1 MSAFSVLAS
10 LPEDHFRCSICMD
23 VFTDPVST
31 PCGHNFCRICLNQHW
46 DNSELCHCPICNKR
60 FHMRPEFS
68 TNAVISEIS
77 VQIKRRKIEALES
90 NDAPGQVKCD
100 VCTEFKF
107 KALKSCLVCL
117 TSYCEAHLE
126 PHQRVPSLMR
136 HKLMDPVENL
146 EEKVCQKHARILEFF
161 CRYEQVCI
169 CLLCCETEHKDHETV
184 PVEEEGAQ
192 RKENIESKQLE
203 IKRMID
209 ERKEKIKEFSD
220 CFEMRKVKTDKEIE
234 DSEKLFNTLM
244 DKVKE
249 IHSKL
254 RSNIEEKLRKS
265 QERDQA
271 MIRELHEEIVDLQ
284 RKCSQLEELSQNE
297 DHLKLLQ
304 NLQALNIVSDTKDWS
319 KIKVYSDLCMQT
331 VRGAV
336 SHLVHTFQAE
346 LRTLTNTE
354 LTKMRRYKK
363 SVTFNPSTAGPH
375 LVVTE
380 SGKHLKH
387 SKTASLPSLCDR
399 SQRFKLPMI
408 FGTNVF
414 TSGRHYWEVQVGL
427 RNDWDVGVAKE
438 TVDKTDKVIVK
449 KEKGFFSIGKMGFDY
464 EVNCTPRRVL
474 HLCPRPREVGV
485 YLDYEEGRVS
495 FYDVNQK
502 LHIHSFIGE
511 CFTEKLFPYF
521 YLYSGAKKSEP
532 LVITSMTDRESLLS
546 LLHSL
551 EKKTK

>member
-1 MSAFSVLAS
+1 MSAFSVLTS

-23 VFTDPVST
+23 AFTDPVGT
-31 PCGHNFCRICLNQHW
+31 PCGHNFCRTCLNQHW
-46 DNSELCHCPICNKR
+46 DKK
-60 FHMRPEFS
+60 
-68 TNAVISEIS
+68 ISA
-77 VQIKRRKIEALES
+77 QIKRRKMEALES
-90 NDAPGQVKCD
+90 SDAAGQVKCD
-100 VCTEFKF
+100 VCPEFKF

-126 PHQRVPSLMR
+126 AHQRVPSLMR

-161 CRYEQVCI
+161 CRDEQVCI

-192 RKENIESKQLE
+192 QKENIESKQAK
-203 IKRMID
+203 IKVMID

-220 CFEMRKVKTDKEIE
+220 CSEMSKVKTDKEIE
-234 DSEKLFNTLM
+234 DGGKLFNTLM

-249 IHSKL
+249 IHGKL
-254 RSNIEEKLRKS
+254 KSNIEEKLRKS

-271 MIRELHEEIVDLQ
+271 MIGELHEEIADLQ
-284 RKCSQLEELSQNE
+284 RKRSQLEELSQNE
-297 DHLKLLQ
+297 DHLQLLQ
-304 NLQALNIVSDTKDWS
+304 TLQALNTVSDTKDWS
-319 KIKVYSDLCMQT
+319 EIKVHSDLCVQT
-331 VRGAV
+331 VRRAM
-336 SHLVHTFQAE
+336 SHLVHAFQAE

-354 LTKMRRYKK
+354 LTKMRQYKE

-380 SGKHLKH
+380 SGTRLKH
-387 SKTASLPSLCDR
+387 SKTASLPSLCGR
-399 SQRFKLPMI
+399 SQRFESSMI

-427 RNDWDVGVAKE
+427 RNDWDVGVARE
-438 TVDKTDKVIVK
+438 TVDRTDKVIVK
-449 KEKGFFSIGKMGFDY
+449 KENGFFSIGKLGFDY
-464 EVNCTPRRVL
+464 RVNCTPRRVL
-474 HLCPRPREVGV
+474 HLCPRPRKVGV

-495 FYDVNQK
+495 FYDVSQK

-521 YLYSGAKKSEP
+521 YLYSGAKRSEP
-532 LVITSMTDRESLLS
+532 LVITSMADRVSLFA

-551 EKKTK
+551 EKK